1 VTATGDEPPPFGSRR
16 EARETAL
23 GLLYEA
29 DVRGESPRAVLG
41 RQIVEPVAYVRDL
54 LTGVDDHL
62 DEIDDLLRGASREW
76 RLERMPILDRSV
88 LRIGV
93 FELAHR
99 PDVPT
104 GVVLSEAVDL
114 ASRYS
119 TDESGRFVNGVL
131 AALARRIR
139 GN

>member
-1 VTATGDEPPPFGSRR
+1 MTDTGDELGRLGSRR

-29 DVRGESPRAVLG
+29 EVRGESPRAVLD
-41 RQIVEPVAYVRDL
+41 RQIVEPVAYAGEL
-54 LTGVDDHL
+54 LRGVDDHL
-62 DEIDDLLRGASREW
+62 DEIDGLLRDASREW
-76 RLERMPILDRSV
+76 KLERMPILDRSV

-99 PDVPT
+99 SDIPT
-104 GVVLSEAVDL
+104 GVILSEAVDL

-119 TDESGRFVNGVL
+119 THESGRFVNGVL

-139 GN
+139 GD